1 MPSQSQPKVAILG
14 MSEAGRGWAT
24 LVSAAGWQV
33 TIYDPDAAQLHD
45 GEDEIAT
52 RKRHSHGSGVPA
64 IADDDNHNQ
73 PPGEP
78 RRGRSLLDAVTT
90 ADWIIDA
97 TTSDLIHRQRLLEQV
112 ESVSRMAVI
121 VTCSAAGLSPTD
133 LCARLRRPT
142 RLLVA
147 YALDPVEQIP
157 AVEVVPGSLT
167 DPACLETVRNWLR
180 RLGRIP
186 VVLRKEIPG
195 NATGRIGV
203 AVWRECIRLVLDGVL
218 EVRDVDALISSGLAA
233 RWAAAGPFQTAYLEA
248 GDRAPA
254 QLSALLR
261 SVESRWE
268 GDDGFHIPPAEHAH
282 LIRLIQR
289 AYDGEGDVLR
299 GARDERLVELRRI
312 VGY

>member
-1 MPSQSQPKVAILG
+1 MSGQNQPKVAILG

-33 TIYDPDAAQLHD
+33 TIYDPDAAQLHG
-45 GEDEIAT
+45 GEEEIAT
-52 RKRHSHGSGVPA
+52 RKRHSHGTGIPA
-64 IADDDNHNQ
+64 IVEDNHND

-78 RRGRSLLDAVTT
+78 RLGRSLLDAVTT

-97 TTSDLIHRQRLLEQV
+97 TASDLPHRQRLLEQV
-112 ESVSRMAVI
+112 ESVSRMAAI
-121 VTCSAAGLSPTD
+121 LTCSAAGLTPTD
-133 LCARLRRPT
+133 LCARLRRPA

-147 YALDPVEQIP
+147 IALNPVEQIP
-157 AVEVVPGSLT
+157 AVEVVPGPLT
-167 DPACLETVRNWLR
+167 DPACLEAVRNWLR

-195 NATGRIGV
+195 NALGRIAV

-233 RWAAAGPFQTAYLEA
+233 RWAAAGPFQTAYLET
-248 GDRAPA
+248 GENGMA
-254 QLSALLR
+254 QLSGLLR
-261 SVESRWE
+261 DVEVRWD
-268 GDDGFHIPPAEHAH
+268 GDNGFQLSSADHAH
-282 LIRLIQR
+282 LVRMIQR
-289 AYDGEGDVLR
+289 AYDGEADVLK
-299 GARDERLVELRRI
+299 GAREERLAELRRI